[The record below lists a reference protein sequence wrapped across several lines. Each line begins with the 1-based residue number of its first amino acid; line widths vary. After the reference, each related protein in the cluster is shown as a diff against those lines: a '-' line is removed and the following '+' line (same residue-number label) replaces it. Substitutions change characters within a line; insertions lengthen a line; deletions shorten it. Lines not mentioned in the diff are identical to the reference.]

1 MRLAIHSHR
10 AAALGVVL
18 VAACIACRT
27 GAGEAG
33 EIEASDEEKA
43 ILELTNAERK
53 KAGREPLAFN
63 AKLLAAA
70 RAHSANMAKHNK
82 AAHELDGK
90 TMRDR
95 VADKGYKY
103 SLVGE
108 NVAWNQQTPED
119 VVESWMKS
127 SGHRENILRKEFTEI
142 GIGVARNKDGEPYY
156 TQVFGR
162 PMPAADQKAAAK
174 TTMTITNDTRK
185 SAKVNFQGL
194 KDTSKLEPGATGTYS
209 ITSNHELQ
217 PVKVSIGKFSKDLPV
232 QDGANYVIRLTDGT
246 YEVTNE
252 QPVETR

>member
-1 MRLAIHSHR
+1 MTMLAIHPHR
-10 AAALGVVL
+10 GVALAIVL

-27 GAGEAG
+27 GAGE
-33 EIEASDEEKA
+33 IEVSDEEKT

-63 AKLLAAA
+63 ARLLAAA
-70 RAHSANMAKHNK
+70 RAHSANMVKHNK

-95 VADKGYKY
+95 VQDKGYKY

-108 NVAWNQQTPED
+108 NVAWNQRSPED
-119 VVESWMKS
+119 VVAGWMDS
-127 SGHRENILRKEFTEI
+127 PPHRENILRKEFTEI
-142 GIGVARNKDGEPYY
+142 GIGVARNKDAEPYY

-174 TTMTITNDTRK
+174 TTITITNDTRK
-185 SAKVNFQGL
+185 SAKVTFPGL
-194 KDTSKLEPGATGTYS
+194 KDTSKLEPGAMGTYS

-217 PVKVSIGKFSKDLPV
+217 PVKVSIGKFSKELLV
-232 QDGANYVIRLTDGT
+232 QDGANYVIRFADDT